1 MKFYRNPTFAFG
13 LLVLLTAAGPL
24 AAEIS
29 VSEIFQNQMVLQRDV
44 EHPVWGWG
52 EPGENV
58 NVEFAG
64 QKVSAQTGKDGRWE
78 VRLAPLK
85 ASATGRTLTISGAK
99 NRIRF
104 GNVLVGDVW
113 LCSGQSNM
121 EMPFKWGVI
130 GGEEA
135 RRETEKFPQIRFM
148 RFLKLKTFYPLE
160 HSHNTGWKICN
171 KDNLQ
176 YVSAVAYF
184 FAREICRETGIPIGL
199 LGNNW
204 SGCYIEPYLSLESL
218 EQIPELKTFADFV
231 HQVRA
236 RDTERDFQELKQW
249 VADSEVRREAGLPL
263 RNPPLVF
270 DPDRLRDKRYVS
282 ITTQYNAMIAPI
294 TRFPIRGCIW
304 YQGES
309 NANAGEGVEYFHK
322 MRALIQGWRSA
333 WQQEFPFYFV
343 QLSSFGKV
351 EEKPEGEFSWS
362 SVREMQSRALELPK
376 TGMAVTIDI
385 GDSANIHPGNKL
397 DVGKRLALWAL
408 KNEYGQTNLC
418 PSGPLYRDMRKEK
431 GGIRIRFHYAQSGLM
446 VGEKKGIAP
455 VRAVPGGRLK
465 QFAIA
470 GADRK
475 WYWADAR
482 IEGSDVF
489 VSSPHVPDPVAV
501 RYAFRKNPQGA
512 NLYNREGLP
521 ASPFR
526 TDSWE

>member
-1 MKFYRNPTFAFG
+1 MAEEQHILYVDLYDNPLTPKAGDYSGRVASTGSVQNTSIGTRIAAKRTEYRPETIANILDLSDQEKIEALAAGQTVNSKLG
-13 LLVLLTAAGPL
+13 TLVLQVEGSFDGEQAPFDKTKHRLTVSFSMSKQLREALDRLQISTRSASSGLIINNVKDAESQELNGLITSGGSLIISGVNIKVAGDDEQNGVFLIP
-24 AAEIS
+24 
-29 VSEIFQNQMVLQRDV
+29 SE
-44 EHPVWGWG
+44 G
-52 EPGENV
+52 EP
-58 NVEFAG
+58 
-64 QKVSAQTGKDGRWE
+64 
-78 VRLAPLK
+78 
-85 ASATGRTLTISGAK
+85 
-99 NRIRF
+99 IRARALVH
-104 GNVLVGDVW
+104 NNPSQVTVL
-113 LCSGQSNM
+113 L
-121 EMPFKWGVI
+121 P
-130 GGEEA
+130 
-135 RRETEKFPQIRFM
+135 
-148 RFLKLKTFYPLE
+148 
-160 HSHNTGWKICN
+160 
-171 KDNLQ
+171 
-176 YVSAVAYF
+176 
-184 FAREICRETGIPIGL
+184 
-199 LGNNW
+199 
-204 SGCYIEPYLSLESL
+204 SLEDGEYTL
-218 EQIPELKTFADFV
+218 
-231 HQVRA
+231 
-236 RDTERDFQELKQW
+236 
-249 VADSEVRREAGLPL
+249 
-263 RNPPLVF
+263 
-270 DPDRLRDKRYVS
+270 S

-333 WQQEFPFYFV
+333 WKQEFPFYFV

-351 EEKPEGEFSWS
+351 EEKPEGEFTWS

-408 KNEYGQTNLC
+408 KNEYGQRNLC

-455 VRAVPGGRLK
+455 VREVPGGRLK